1 MSQIARRQIG
11 VVLILIELFAPSVD
25 VAMILMTWIV
35 KVSIQNLKT
44 TLGDLLL
51 QQRPTLL
58 DVGVQTVGQITC
70 SEVYL

>member
-1 MSQIARRQIG
+1 VSQIARRQIG